1 MHFIKFYGN
10 LLVKHI
16 LGSFFFGGGGGGD
29 RESSK
34 LGHSK
39 SDIGVHFGQSI
50 ENVSH
55 QLQNRNASTTQ
66 EILQIEDEDS

>member
-1 MHFIKFYGN
+1 MAIY
-10 LLVKHI
+10 LLNTYLV
-16 LGSFFFGGGGGGD
+16 LFFWGGGGFTD